1 MITTRGTPECAHQ
14 TTLKILQQLNGFSW
28 DAKAVIALAAFSLEY
43 GEFWRLDRVQIADQ
57 FGNSLKQLNQV
68 QISRKVPAD
77 MTDLVTVFGEV
88 LNYISLW
95 SKWSSSMDYDTEA
108 VHSLVAAMQEIPL
121 VVYWTIASIVASVG
135 NLVGVS

>member
-1 MITTRGTPECAHQ
+1 MISTRGTPECAHQ
-14 TTLKILQQLNGFSW
+14 TTLKILQQLSGFSW

-68 QISRKVPAD
+68 QISRKVLSD
-77 MTDLVTVFGEV
+77 MTDLVTVLGEV
-88 LNYISLW
+88 LNYINLW
-95 SKWSSSMDYDTEA
+95 AKWSSMDYDTEE
-108 VHSLVAAMQEIPL
+108 VHSLLAAMQEIPL

-135 NLVGVS
+135 NLVGIS